1 MKRRELGLLAA
12 VLAVVGLALALASR
26 APEFKGG
33 APWGWFTAQVAAWLG
48 IALALRLKRI
58 QGDPLLMPLA
68 CLLSGMGWV
77 MVWRLN
83 PDLGERQA
91 IWILVGLLAYAITAL
106 TIRDYRNLEHY
117 KYVCL
122 VCGVVLQVS
131 VMLFGTEINGARLW
145 FRVGSFQ
152 FQPVEVV
159 KILMILF
166 LAAFLRRYGR
176 WMRIGL
182 LSREGRLPRRAL
194 MLLGVGWLAAEGV
207 LILQKDLG
215 MALLFMGIFLTMF
228 YMATGRTDLVVVAG
242 FLFVIGAV
250 GGLLAFPHV
259 RIRVYA
265 WLDPFADSQN
275 TGYQMSQALF
285 SLAWGGL
292 FGTGLGMGEPT
303 RVPEAATDFAFVALA
318 EELGFLGAVAILVAF
333 MLLVTRAFR
342 VAMRARCE
350 FGTLLAGGLAV
361 LIAWQ
366 SLILIAGT
374 IKLIPMTGI
383 TLPFV
388 SYGGSSMLASFVML
402 ALLRRISS
410 QEEGPC

>member
-1 MKRRELGLLAA
+1 MKTRELGLLAA
-12 VLAVVGLALALASR
+12 VLLVVGMALALASR
-26 APEFKGG
+26 APEFRGT
-33 APWGWFTAQVAAWLG
+33 APWGWFAAQAGSWLA
-48 IALALRLKRI
+48 IALILRLRKI
-58 QGDPLLMPLA
+58 EGDPLLMPLA
-68 CLLSGMGWV
+68 CLLAGLGWV
-77 MVWRLN
+77 MVWRLD
-83 PDLGERQA
+83 PELGQRQA
-91 IWILVGLLAYAITAL
+91 VWILVGLAAYLATAL
-106 TIRDYRNLEHY
+106 GLKDYRSLEHY
-117 KYVCL
+117 KYLCL
-122 VCGVVLQVS
+122 VCGVVLQVA

-145 FRVGSFQ
+145 FRIGGFQ
-152 FQPVEVV
+152 FQPVEAV
-159 KILMILF
+159 KILMIIF
-166 LAAFLRRYGR
+166 LAAFLRRYAR
-176 WMRIGL
+176 WISLGL
-182 LSREGRLPRRAL
+182 LSKDGRLPRRAL
-194 MLLGVGWLAAEGV
+194 MLLGIGWLAAEGV

-228 YMATGRTDLVVVAG
+228 YMATGRTDLVLVAG
-242 FLFVIGAV
+242 FLFVLGAV

-259 RIRVYA
+259 RVRVHA
-265 WLDPFADSQN
+265 WLDPFRDFQN

-292 FGTGLGMGEPT
+292 FGTGLGLGEPT

-318 EELGFLGAVAILVAF
+318 EELGFLGAVAILIAF

-350 FGTLLAGGLAV
+350 FGTLLAAGVAV

-388 SYGGSSMLASFVML
+388 SYGGSSMVASFVML
-402 ALLRRISS
+402 ALLRRISA
-410 QEEGPC
+410 QEEPC